1 VTLQSRNTRPRRGI
15 DFAGGSGATFW
26 SSDGRRFVDFSS
38 QTMNA
43 LFGQAQATIA
53 AAVCEQVRSFTFADQ
68 DFVSAQHEA
77 AAADLTALLPR
88 DLEIVNLRL
97 NDGSDAVECAI
108 KQCRKSRGRGRIL
121 TVDGIYLGQTTQT
134 LGIRGWG
141 PRRDEIL
148 VGSSEDVVFAPLPYC
163 FGEHDPVTCGAAN
176 GDAIVALLRDHA
188 DELAC
193 VVLDPVM
200 VSAGVCCADSLRTVV
215 SRAVREARSLGVPV
229 VLDESQ
235 SYGWVPEVTL
245 ARHWELGVDALVLG
259 KGVAGGF
266 PLAACV
272 FKRSLDNLE
281 WGDADFTNGGHPAS
295 IAALRAAC
303 RLIAEG
309 RDAFDQL
316 VRLIDELLGE
326 QVARR
331 DDVHTHGVGLIRA
344 IELRIAP
351 DRARNA
357 ELAREVVAR
366 ALDQGVYLRPYG
378 PTLGLKPPRIISP
391 EELRDGLETLFQI
404 IDDVA
409 SEVGDARPHDAARRF
424 QPA

>member
-1 VTLQSRNTRPRRGI
+1 M

-26 SSDGRRFVDFSS
+26 SSDGRRFLDLSS

-43 LFGQAQATIA
+43 LFGQAEPAIA
-53 AAVCEQVRSFTFADQ
+53 AAVCEQVQSYTFADQ
-68 DFVSAQHEA
+68 DFVSAPHEA
-77 AAADLTALLPR
+77 AAADLAALLPPG
-88 DLEIVNLRL
+88 LEIVNLRL

-108 KQCRKSRGRGRIL
+108 KQCRKARGRGRIL

-163 FGEHDPVTCGAAN
+163 FGEHDPEPCAAEN
-176 GDAIVALLRDHA
+176 GDAIVSLLRSHA

-200 VSAGVCCADSLRTVV
+200 VSAGVCCAGSLRTVV
-215 SRAVREARSLGVPV
+215 SRAVRQARSLGVPV

-245 ARHWELGVDALVLG
+245 ARGWELDVDALVLG

-272 FKRSLDNLE
+272 FKPSLDNLE

-309 RDAFDQL
+309 RAAFDEL
-316 VRLIDELLGE
+316 VGLLDAVLGE
-326 QVARR
+326 QEARR

-344 IELRIAP
+344 IELRIAD
-351 DRARNA
+351 DRAENA
-357 ELAREVVAR
+357 VLARRVVGR
-366 ALDQGVYLRPYG
+366 ALDEGVYIRPYG

-391 EELRDGLETLFQI
+391 DDLRAGLETLFHV